1 MENRYNMSHRKLW
14 LRSLCCEVVPSDSS
28 RAERGD
34 GRENVLRE
42 HLPLPCLP
50 WIHKPLIE
58 SDTKIWLFLSYSPP
72 LFIFS
77 SMLHHERKGPQSA
90 ASCPTGRHMEISV
103 LQHRGASRTWDVNQ
117 LQGRRGQAATVQ
129 LEWVLTGLG
138 NTILKSCCS
147 SNSVNFKFPA
157 PPENCLSFLFCHLC
171 TLVFQRWNGVNI
183 YSDRYPLETHLN
195 SFW

>member
-14 LRSLCCEVVPSDSS
+14 LCSLCCEVVPSDSS

-34 GRENVLRE
+34 GWENVLRE

-50 WIHKPLIE
+50 WIHKSLIE
-58 SDTKIWLFLSYSPP
+58 FDTKIWLFLSYSPP

-77 SMLHHERKGPQSA
+77 SMLHHERPPECSQRSHRKAHGDQCAAAQRCQQNLGRKPAPRQKGTS
-90 ASCPTGRHMEISV
+90 RHCTAGV
-103 LQHRGASRTWDVNQ
+103 GTNRTWEQ
-117 LQGRRGQAATVQ
+117 
-129 LEWVLTGLG
+129 
-138 NTILKSCCS
+138 SCCS
-147 SNSVNFKFPA
+147 SNSVNFKLPA